1 MANNYAPVKDPANIE
16 PYFFVLCDLKRGTN
30 VSGDNGELQGATIST
45 ITSVTATTGLNVDS
59 SNKNAVTID
68 GISYGVDTV
77 VTAWLSGGTAGTEY
91 TVTCKVT
98 TSDSRTLEYS
108 MIVPVEHL

>member
-1 MANNYAPVKDPANIE
+1 MSKQAPAKDPSNVE
-16 PYFFVLCDLKRGTN
+16 PYFFVLCDLKTGTN

-45 ITSVTATTGLNVDS
+45 IVSVTADTGLTVDS

-68 GISYGVDTV
+68 GVSYAASTV
-77 VTAWLSGGTAGTEY
+77 VTAWVSGGTNNTEY
-91 TVTCKVT
+91 TLTCKVT

-108 MIVPVEHL
+108 MIIPVQNL

>member
-1 MANNYAPVKDPANIE
+1 MPSYTATKDPANVE
-16 PYFFVLCDLKRGTN
+16 PYFFVLCDLKTGTN

-45 ITSVTATTGLNVDS
+45 ISSVTASTGLTVDS

-68 GISYGVDTV
+68 GVSYAADTV

-108 MIVPVEHL
+108 AIVPVNNL